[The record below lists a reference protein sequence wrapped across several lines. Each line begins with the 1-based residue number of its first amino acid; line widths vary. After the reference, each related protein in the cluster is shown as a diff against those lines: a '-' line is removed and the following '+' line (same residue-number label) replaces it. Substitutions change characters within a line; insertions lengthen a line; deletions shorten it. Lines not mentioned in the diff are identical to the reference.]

1 MTRDMPKSELITK
14 AREIADAVRN
24 VELTEM
30 DAWNDLDALSS
41 NTRIEAVEVF
51 EDEIRFSG
59 EAFQGPINVH
69 VTLRYPENV
78 TFTETFP
85 GRFEGKW
92 REGRPL
98 IDKVAVD
105 TSSFYG

>member
-1 MTRDMPKSELITK
+1 MTHDVPNLEPTAK
-14 AREIADAVRN
+14 ARVIAAAVRN
-24 VELTEM
+24 LEFTETE
-30 DAWNDLDALSS
+30 AWSDLDALSS

-51 EDEIRFSG
+51 EDAIRYVG
-59 EAFQGPINVH
+59 EKFQGPINVH
-69 VTLRYPENV
+69 VSLQYPEDV

-92 REGRPL
+92 KEGEPL
-98 IDKVAVD
+98 IDRVAVD